1 MAKIK
6 ASLLVSDPSFFF
18 NIYYPD
24 LPFYTEI
31 KSPEGKLTACLI
43 VSTPDSFSP
52 EKETAIHN
60 GGDFLLKNFIEQVK
74 TGKVEKPVFG
84 IECPILVTLEQK
96 IDSKIIND
104 YKAHKDY
111 IDKIIGQAE
120 SEGVVQKNEC
130 GDRIP
135 KLPTHHEKMFN
146 VCRKYLKRFLL
157 SLRERGNVCKIK
169 FYDYIQPGQDFT
181 SGLLGKYYFIFGLQD
196 DEGNPLFS
204 VEPLPLLR
212 EKGRPNSFKVS
223 VPISSNEEATKR
235 ESLINQLAWERIC
248 GDLASEF
255 EPDLARTFLLDAQ
268 DEALSGNINI
278 AIVCTAIACEIFT
291 KSFISSEAKINNNK
305 IYDYIIDNVRE
316 ISVVDLLHVPL
327 KSLIGFSIKEKHNGL
342 WKNLD
347 RLFQARNKVAH
358 VGKCYYMSKTKRTKT
373 PVDPKR
379 TMLFIESIYELFEIM
394 ENSRQWG
401 KWGMSVKY

>member
-104 YKAHKDY
+104 YKAHFDY

-120 SEGVVQKNEC
+120 SEGVVQKNGLKKDEC
-130 GDRIP
+130 GER
-135 KLPTHHEKMFN
+135 LPNLPIHHNEMFD

-157 SLRERGNVCKIK
+157 SLREKGNVCKLK

-181 SGLLGKYYFIFGLQD
+181 LGLFGKYYFMFELQD
-196 DEGNPLFS
+196 DEGNTLFS
-204 VEPLPLLR
+204 NEPLPLLR
-212 EKGRPNSFKVS
+212 EKRRPKSFKVS
-223 VPISSNEEATKR
+223 IPISFNEEAIKR
-235 ESLINQLAWERIC
+235 ESLINQIVWEHIC

-291 KSFISSEAKINNNK
+291 KRFISSKAKINNNE
-305 IYDYIIDNVRE
+305 IYDYIIDSVHE

-327 KSLIGFSIKEKHNGL
+327 KSLIRFSIKEKYSGL
-342 WKNLD
+342 WKDLK
-347 RLFQARNKVAH
+347 RLFQARNNVAH
-358 VGKCYYMSKTKRTKT
+358 VGKCYYMSKSGKTKT
-373 PVDPKR
+373 PVDHER
-379 TMLFIESIYELFEIM
+379 TMLFIERVYELFEIL
-394 ENSRQWG
+394 ENS
-401 KWGMSVKY
+401 K